1 MSAAVSGFE
10 AKLRAG
16 HFVITAEIAP
26 PLSSDRQHLL
36 ERAIPLARLAD
47 AVNITDGASA
57 RVHMSAVTAAGILVH
72 HGIEP
77 ILQFTCRDR
86 NRIALQSDL
95 LGAAALGVRNLLL
108 LTGDDPRAGDQPDA
122 KPVFDLDSCALIKTA
137 VAIRDKNEL
146 PSGRKIAGH
155 ADFFVGVADTLL
167 DPPRRLGTD
176 LIAKQDCRW
185 GAVCPDSVLHGS
197 WNCPS
202 LRKATGGGG
211 HHRTFF
217 RVDRDRSAGRGPIGT
232 VDTRASTGLDHSR
245 RARRSAGASRRPH
258 RGGKADLRRS
268 AARAFGDHWRQ
279 RSSHYGAAQPGNH
292 CRGYRRI
299 PFGPKN
305 QRTLREAAE
314 GKSVQRPIATQETA
328 AS

>member
-57 RVHMSAVTAAGILVH
+57 RVHMSAVVAAGILVH

-122 KPVFDLDSCALIKTA
+122 KPVFDLDSRALIKTA

-155 ADFFVGVADTLL
+155 ADFFVGVADTPL
-167 DPPRRLGTD
+167 DPPADWAPISLRNKIAAGAQFAQTQFCMDPGIARRYVRRLAEEGITERFFV
-176 LIAKQDCRW
+176 LIGIAPLASARSALW
-185 GAVCPDSVLHGS
+185 IREHLPGSIIPDAL
-197 WNCPS
+197 
-202 LRKATGGGG
+202 
-211 HHRTFF
+211 
-217 RVDRDRSAGRGPIGT
+217 VDR
-232 VDTRASTGLDHSR
+232 L
-245 RARRSAGASRRPH
+245 
-258 RGGKADLRRS
+258 
-268 AARAFGDHWRQ
+268 ARAGD
-279 RSSHYGAAQPGNH
+279 P
-292 CRGYRRI
+292 I
-299 PFGPKN
+299 
-305 QRTLREAAE
+305 AE
-314 GKSVQRPIATQETA
+314 GKRICVDLLHELSEITGVSGAHIMAPRNQGAIAEVIAESRLGQRIKEH
-328 AS
+328 